1 MSSEKK
7 MLGEERR
14 KWILNELK
22 TSQQPLT
29 GAQLAKHTNVS
40 RQVIVGDITLL
51 KAKNEPIIA
60 TSQGY
65 LYLQQTAETDV
76 FEATIVCEHTPEQ
89 TETELNIIVDHGVT
103 VKDVKIEHP
112 LYGDL
117 TASIMVSNR
126 IDVQNFLHKIR
137 ETNANLLSNLTSGVH
152 IHTLQAQ
159 SETAIEQAKQSLRKA
174 GILVDEEM

>member
-1 MSSEKK
+1 M
-7 MLGEERR
+7 
-14 KWILNELK
+14 
-22 TSQQPLT
+22 
-29 GAQLAKHTNVS
+29 
-40 RQVIVGDITLL
+40 D
-51 KAKNEPIIA
+51 
-60 TSQGY
+60 Y
-65 LYLQQTAETDV
+65 
-76 FEATIVCEHTPEQ
+76 
-89 TETELNIIVDHGVT
+89 GVT

-126 IDVQNFLHKIR
+126 IDVQNFLHKIK

-174 GILVDEEM
+174 GILVDEEI